1 VERISVET
9 KVLKKNDE
17 FAAENRAVFEARRL
31 VVFNVWSAPGA
42 GKTTMLERTLKELD
56 GRYRIGVIEGD
67 IQTEIDADRIRSAG
81 APAYQ
86 INTSRCHL
94 EANMIQEALTKFPI
108 DALDVLIIENIGNMV
123 CPASYDL
130 GEHARVMLYSSTEG
144 AEKPRKYPK
153 MFYRSD
159 CVLLNKVDL
168 VPYTNVSVEELSAN
182 VLAVSPKAAVF
193 PISCRTGE
201 GFSAWIGWLTAA
213 VERQRE
219 AFHVSGGA
227 RTNPGN

>member
-1 VERISVET
+1 MERVTVET

-17 FAAENRAVFEARRL
+17 YAAENRAMFDSRGL
-31 VVFNVWSAPGA
+31 VVFNIWSAPGA
-42 GKTTMLERTLKELD
+42 GKTTLLERTLQAVE
-56 GRYRIGVIEGD
+56 GRYKIGVIEGD

-94 EANMIQEALTKFPI
+94 EANMIQEALAKFPV

-130 GEHARVMLYSSTEG
+130 GEHFRVMVYSSTEG
-144 AEKPRKYPK
+144 AEKPKKYPK
-153 MFYRSD
+153 MFFRSD

-168 VPYTNVSVEELSAN
+168 VPYTNVSVEELRRN
-182 VLAVSPKAAVF
+182 TLDVSPRAAVF

-201 GFSAWIGWLTAA
+201 GFDGWIGWLTDAI
-213 VERQRE
+213 EKQKE
-219 AFHVSGGA
+219 SLHVSRGA
-227 RTNPGN
+227 RQDS

>member
-1 VERISVET
+1 MERVSVET
-9 KVLKKNDE
+9 KVLKRNDE
-17 FAAENRAVFEARRL
+17 FAAENRALFESRGL
-31 VVFNVWSAPGA
+31 VVLNIWSAPGA
-42 GKTTMLERTLKELD
+42 GKTTMLERTLKDLE

-86 INTSRCHL
+86 INTNRCHL
-94 EANMIQEALTKFPI
+94 EANMIQEALAKFSV

-130 GEHARVMLYSSTEG
+130 GEHYRVMVYSSTEG
-144 AEKPRKYPK
+144 AEKPKKYPK

-168 VPYTNVSVEELSAN
+168 VPYTNVSVEELRRN
-182 VLAVSPKAAVF
+182 TLDVSPHAAVF

-201 GFSAWIGWLTAA
+201 GFGAWTSWLTAA
-213 VERQRE
+213 IEKQRE
-219 AFHVSGGA
+219 SFHVPRGA
-227 RTNPGN
+227 RQNP